1 MLAGVLLFFILI
13 SIVASV
19 WALTRVRSLSAEV
32 VLLEQLVTDVG
43 ELVRNVARVD
53 VPEVELP
60 VVQDATVKAASD
72 VLVNA
77 SEDDVAAARELLRK
91 MGIG

>member
-19 WALTRVRSLSAEV
+19 WAVTRTRSLVREV
-32 VLLEQLVTDVG
+32 NFMQKSFENLGQV
-43 ELVRNVARVD
+43 VREVSNVD
-53 VPEVELP
+53 VPEVALP
-60 VVQDATVKAASD
+60 VVEDSTVKAASE

-91 MGIG
+91 MGIS

>member
-19 WALTRVRSLSAEV
+19 WAVTRTRSLVREV
-32 VLLEQLVTDVG
+32 NIMQRSFENLGQV
-43 ELVRNVARVD
+43 VREVANVD
-53 VPEVELP
+53 VPEVALP
-60 VVQDATVKAASD
+60 VVEDATVKAASD